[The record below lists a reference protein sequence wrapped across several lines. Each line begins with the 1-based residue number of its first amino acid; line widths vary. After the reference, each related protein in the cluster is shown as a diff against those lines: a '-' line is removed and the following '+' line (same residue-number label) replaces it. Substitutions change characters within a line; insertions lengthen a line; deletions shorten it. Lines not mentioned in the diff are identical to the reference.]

1 MIRFTID
8 LKVDKRYGLNDNKGK
23 YWGEISKLAT
33 EVHELVYYS
42 MLQQKVPKK
51 LFKKPVRIDISYNSN
66 LDCDNHGLLAKWI
79 IDGMKGYLLKD
90 DSKKYVNG
98 VYQTFW
104 EGDGVLV
111 EIWEVV

>member
-8 LKVDKRYGLNDNKGK
+8 LKVNAEYGLNKSKGK
-23 YWGEISKLAT
+23 HWGKLDQLAN

-42 MLQQKVPKK
+42 MLGQKVPRK

-66 LDCDNHGLLAKWI
+66 LDCDNHGLVTKWI

-90 DSKKYVNG
+90 DSKKYVDG